1 MSAASAKNLFI
12 ALGAIG
18 TALTVF
24 SFFIPGMENGKLD
37 NQLVTQTVMSQDNQQ
52 KWANVPGDINYQLYW
67 NHYLYNATN
76 AYDVVFSNA
85 MPQFTQQGPYV
96 YQEYDTYFND
106 WNSDGSN
113 VTSKLLQNTKFVSD
127 PTSTIDTPMWLANQG
142 AIQYWW
148 HMSNE
153 KAWRTYMEVLYTLV
167 N

>member
-1 MSAASAKNLFI
+1 M
-12 ALGAIG
+12 
-18 TALTVF
+18 
-24 SFFIPGMENGKLD
+24 
-37 NQLVTQTVMSQDNQQ
+37 
-52 KWANVPGDINYQLYW
+52 
-67 NHYLYNATN
+67 
-76 AYDVVFSNA
+76 VFSNA

-127 PTSTIDTPMWLANQG
+127 PTSTIDTPMWLPNQG

-153 KAWRTYMEVLYTLV
+153 KSWRTYMEVLYTLV